1 MKLLIATHN
10 RGKLREFAELLK
22 GLPYQLVTLDEVGIH
37 DDVEE
42 TGATFAENARLKAEA
57 YARASGMLTLA
68 EDSGLE
74 VDALGGEPGVRSK
87 RYAGENKTDAERN
100 AYLLERLREV
110 PNDQRAARFHS
121 VIAIADAQRHF
132 WSSEGTCEG
141 AIAYDE
147 RGTNG
152 FGYDPIFI
160 SREYGVRTAEL
171 EPEVKNR
178 ISHRGR
184 ASIGAR
190 KILEQ
195 IANAQPSGA

>member
-22 GLPYQLVTLDEVGIH
+22 GLPYELVTLDEVGIH
-37 DDVEE
+37 NDVEE
-42 TGATFAENARLKAEA
+42 TGATFAENAQLKAEA
-57 YARASGMLTLA
+57 YARASGLLTLA

-100 AYLLERLREV
+100 EYLLERLRAV
-110 PNDQRAARFHS
+110 PSDRRTARFHA
-121 VIAIADAQRHF
+121 VIAIADPQGRF

-141 AIAYDE
+141 SIAYDE

-152 FGYDPIFI
+152 FGYDPVFI

-171 EPEVKNR
+171 APEVKNR

-184 ASIGAR
+184 ASVGAR
-190 KILEQ
+190 RILKE
-195 IANAQPSGA
+195 IANDHHSGV